1 MPADP
6 YPANSSESGNRVK
19 ASPQGSHVTA
29 RVATVLGALILLA
42 GLAGWAGHRVYHR
55 VSRSLAARAAA
66 GPRPDAP
73 LSRSDRRAFSW
84 VPPGPHTLGDPDS
97 GTPARPFLWAGG
109 WFGRAEV
116 TAGAFAEFLNE
127 TRNESFTS
135 PQFVR
140 EGPAWQAIRPDHPV
154 TQVSLADARA
164 YAQWFSARKR
174 VRARLPSAD
183 EWEAAARGGVPGAPF
198 AWGWGD
204 PAGRAAFAASG
215 TVRTAWFP
223 ANGFGLFDC
232 SGGVAEWCEPAADD
246 PPGTAVVRGG
256 SWSDRDPA
264 QLQPG
269 RTHRLPAT
277 YRDADVGFRIL
288 IEPAPHAGPARRE

>member
-1 MPADP
+1 MKPR
-6 YPANSSESGNRVK
+6 NGLTTLVL
-19 ASPQGSHVTA
+19 
-29 RVATVLGALILLA
+29 VALA
-42 GLAGWAGHRVYHR
+42 GAAGWAGHRVYQR
-55 VSRSLAARAAA
+55 ISRALAVRPAA
-66 GPRPDAP
+66 GSRPAFP
-73 LSRSDRRAFSW
+73 LDRAEQRAFAW
-84 VPPGPHTLGDPDS
+84 VPRGPHRLGDPDS
-97 GTPARPFLWAGG
+97 GAPDRPFTWPGG

-116 TAGAFAEFLNE
+116 TCGAFAEFLNE
-127 TRNESFTS
+127 TRDDLFVS

-140 EGPAWQAIRPDHPV
+140 EGGSWQAIRPEHPV
-154 TQVSLADARA
+154 THVDLAQARA
-164 YAQWFSARKR
+164 YAQWFGARKR
-174 VRARLPSAD
+174 GLARLPTAD
-183 EWEAAARGGVPGAPF
+183 EWEAAARGGVTGAPY

-204 PAGRAAFAASG
+204 PAERAAFAASG

-269 RTHRLPAT
+269 RTHRIPAT

-288 IEPAPHAGPARRE
+288 VEPAPHADPSGR

>member
-1 MPADP
+1 MPDDP
-6 YPANSSESGNRVK
+6 YPADSTDYGTRVK
-19 ASPQGSHVTA
+19 ASPRRCSMNFRGGAAAVLLVGLA
-29 RVATVLGALILLA
+29 AT
-42 GLAGWAGHRVYHR
+42 AGWAGHRVYHR
-55 VSRSLAARAAA
+55 VSRVLAARAAA
-66 GPRPDAP
+66 GPRPESP
-73 LSRSDRRAFSW
+73 LARADRRAYAW
-84 VPPGPHTLGDPDS
+84 VPAAPHALGDPAS
-97 GTPARPFLWAGG
+97 GTPPRVFQWAGG
-109 WFGRAEV
+109 WLGRAEV

-127 TRNESFTS
+127 TRNESFAS

-154 TQVSLADARA
+154 IHVNLADARA

-183 EWEAAARGGVPGAPF
+183 EWEAAARGGVAGAPY

-204 PAGRAAFAASG
+204 PSGRAAFAASG

-269 RTHRLPAT
+269 RMHRLPAT

-288 IEPAPHAGPARRE
+288 IEPAPAAGQSSR